1 MPTIDD
7 TQAILADLVGFPT
20 VSADTNLEL
29 IAYAAALLGE
39 HGAAITMT
47 RDDTGHKANLFATLG
62 PDTDGGIVL
71 AGHSDVVPATEEE
84 WDSDPFVLRA
94 ADGRLY
100 GRGACDMKGF
110 IAAVLASVPR
120 YAELDLKR
128 PVHVALTYDEE
139 VGCLGAR
146 QLVAELQH
154 LGVRPAVAVIG
165 EPTEMHVV
173 EGHKGC
179 YEYTT
184 AFTGLEAHAA
194 YPEAGVNAI
203 EFAARYVGR
212 LARLAGELTEQPVRN
227 NRFDPPF
234 TTIQVGRIEGGVAR
248 NVIPGHCR
256 IEWEMR
262 PVNPHDADFVKTR
275 LKRFE
280 EDELLPAMRARYGD
294 AAIVTE
300 VIGELE
306 GLEPAED
313 GEAQRIVAE
322 LVGADEGKFAA
333 FGTEAGVYTRLGL
346 SAVVCGPGSID
357 QAHKPNEYV
366 TVAQLQACVD
376 MLAGLERKLTV

>member
-7 TQAILADLVGFPT
+7 TRAILADLVGFPT

-39 HGAAITMT
+39 CGAAITMT
-47 RDDTGHKANLFATLG
+47 RDETGHKANLFATLG

-71 AGHSDVVPATEEE
+71 AGHSDVVPAPEEE
-84 WDSDPFVLRA
+84 WVSDPFELRTG
-94 ADGRLY
+94 DGRLY

-110 IAAVLASVPR
+110 IAAVLATAPR
-120 YAELDLKR
+120 FAELDLKR
-128 PVHVALTYDEE
+128 PVHIALTYDEE

-146 QLVAELQH
+146 QLVGELQR

-165 EPTEMHVV
+165 EPTEMHII

-194 YPEAGVNAI
+194 YPSAGVNAI
-203 EFAARYVGR
+203 EFAARYVTKLMR
-212 LARLAGELTEQPVRN
+212 LSEDLIAQPARN

-262 PVNPHDADFVKTR
+262 PVDPSDADHVKAELR
-275 LKRFE
+275 RFE
-280 EDELLPAMRARYGD
+280 AEELLPAMRARHAD
-294 AAIVTE
+294 AEIVTE

-313 GEAQRIVAE
+313 NEAQRIVAE

-333 FGTEAGVYTRLGL
+333 FGTEAGVFSALGL
-346 SAVVCGPGSID
+346 SAIVCGPGSID

-366 TVAQLQACVD
+366 TVTQLQACVD
-376 MLAGLERKLTV
+376 MLAGLARKLTV

>member
-1 MPTIDD
+1 
-7 TQAILADLVGFPT
+7 
-20 VSADTNLEL
+20 
-29 IAYAAALLGE
+29 LLGDS
-39 HGAAITMT
+39 GASITMT
-47 RDDTGHKANLFATLG
+47 RDESGHKANLFATLG
-62 PDTDGGIVL
+62 PGTDGGIVL

-84 WDSDPFVLRA
+84 WESDPFELRA

-110 IAAVLASVPR
+110 IAAVLATVPR
-120 YAELDLKR
+120 YAQLELKR

-139 VGCLGAR
+139 VGCFGAR
-146 QLVAELQH
+146 QLVGELQH
-154 LGVRPAVAVIG
+154 LGVRPAVAIIG
-165 EPTEMHVV
+165 EPTEMHIV

-184 AFTGLEAHAA
+184 ALTGLEAHAA

-203 EFAARYVGR
+203 EFAARYVDR
-212 LARLAGELTEQPVRN
+212 LARLASELTARPSRN

-262 PVNPHDADFVKTR
+262 PVHTRDADFVKTALQR
-275 LKRFE
+275 YE
-280 EDELLPAMRARYGD
+280 EDELLPAMRAKYAD
-294 AAIVTE
+294 ASIVTE

-306 GLEPAED
+306 GLEPVED

-322 LVGADEGKFAA
+322 LVGADAGNFAA

-366 TVAQLQACVD
+366 AVAQLQACLD

>member
-7 TQAILADLVGFPT
+7 TRAILADLVGFPT

-39 HGAAITMT
+39 CGAAITMT
-47 RDDTGHKANLFATLG
+47 RDETGHKANLFATLG

-71 AGHSDVVPATEEE
+71 AGHSDVVPAPEEE
-84 WDSDPFVLRA
+84 WVSDPFELRTG
-94 ADGRLY
+94 DGRLY

-110 IAAVLASVPR
+110 IAAVLATAPR
-120 YAELDLKR
+120 FAELDLKR
-128 PVHVALTYDEE
+128 PVHIALTYDEE

-146 QLVAELQH
+146 QLVGELQR

-165 EPTEMHVV
+165 EPTEMHII

-194 YPEAGVNAI
+194 YPSAGVNAI
-203 EFAARYVGR
+203 EFAARYVTKLMR
-212 LARLAGELTEQPVRN
+212 LSEDLIAQPARN

-262 PVNPHDADFVKTR
+262 PVDPSDADHVKAELR
-275 LKRFE
+275 RFE
-280 EDELLPAMRARYGD
+280 AEELLPAMRARHAD
-294 AAIVTE
+294 AEIVTE

-306 GLEPAED
+306 GLKPAED
-313 GEAQRIVAE
+313 NEAQRIVAE

-333 FGTEAGVYTRLGL
+333 FGTEAGVFSALGL
-346 SAVVCGPGSID
+346 SAIVCGPGSID

-366 TVAQLQACVD
+366 TVTQLQACVD
-376 MLAGLERKLTV
+376 MLAGLARKLTV